1 MSKKVLIITYYW
13 PPSGGPGVQR
23 VLNFAKYL
31 PKFGWEPIILTVRKG
46 EYPARD
52 ISLEKEIPSGLKIY
66 KTKKISCTDIP
77 FVIGKTLLQTADRP
91 GQIPDAGFF
100 QPLVI
105 IKLGKVI
112 HLLLNQYIGSTVRTI
127 IQICICQERSTVY
140 AVHSLLLILHVCCS

>member
-66 KTKKISCTDIP
+66 KTKTFEPFSLFKLIS
-77 FVIGKTLLQTADRP
+77 GKKQNEKSGHT
-91 GQIPDAGFF
+91 F
-100 QPLVI
+100 
-105 IKLGKVI
+105 
-112 HLLLNQYIGSTVRTI
+112 
-127 IQICICQERSTVY
+127 
-140 AVHSLLLILHVCCS
+140 